1 MLHSQKEHERGSMSY
16 RRHSISKAARKAHK
30 RREKKRKKQFGGLAA
45 FAYSDC
51 RGKSRKT
58 LAASMG
64 RFH

>member
-1 MLHSQKEHERGSMSY
+1 MSY

-30 RREKKRKKQFGGLAA
+30 RREKKRKKQLGGLAA